1 MKRIVVLL
9 LPAAMLFGSV
19 ALVSSNS
26 RVISLTVDLPVP
38 GISLASAGTG
48 NFSVLS
54 LPDAGIS
61 TTVGSP
67 QLPVIR
73 RLVEI
78 PYGAD
83 VSVRVT
89 NVGTSRLTLPARL
102 LPVQPPVPK
111 SGPVPD
117 FAYDAQSYAGT
128 DFSPAEWVRIAEI
141 AEVRNHRVALLEI
154 CPMHYSPATGTVE
167 YLTAGDVQLVLS
179 GSNLAETRRN
189 FRDFYSPE
197 FENILRGLV
206 LNFGAYE
213 ADPPPTLPVGYLIIV
228 PDAWYNSILPLAQW
242 RREKGM
248 EVTVARLSEIGGG
261 SNTQVLAYIQNAYN
275 NWPVKPSFVLLVGD
289 VADIGYFNGQGEGN
303 PDTDLNYSML
313 AGSDYLPDICVS
325 RASVTS
331 LAELDSLV
339 QKTVKY
345 EKNQWLNGTD
355 WAKKAFFIASADGG
369 NHGVAERTHRYCI
382 DKIRPL
388 GVTCD
393 SQYLYYQNA
402 RQTTV
407 DKLNEGRA
415 WCIYSGH
422 GGETEWAEHSPNFDV
437 TSTHA
442 LTNAD
447 KVPFVATFACLT
459 GSYASTPECF
469 SESWIRD
476 GYRGAIANLASSV
489 TSYWTEDDTFQRR
502 IFDCLYDSSYT
513 WVMSAI
519 NRAKIWYYAQMGNT
533 ATTRRYFEMYNLMG
547 DGGID
552 VYSDVPHDLA
562 VSHPAVIPMG
572 ATNLHVTVEHSGAP
586 VRNALVCAAGRT
598 DTTVHSYAWT
608 DNSGNVDLA
617 VTTSAPDSIFLTV
630 TGHNLA
636 PYLGVVLALPS
647 SGPYIMRLKSIID
660 DASPSGN
667 GDGIINPGETINLP
681 TWLKN
686 WGQDPGSGIAGTLR
700 SSDPSVLV
708 TDSFKSFGDIAVGD
722 SAFTGA
728 DGFKFHVAD
737 TCSNGHALSF
747 MLVCRDSRD
756 TTWTSPFSLQ
766 VGAGVMAYADKRV
779 NDPAPG
785 GNNNGRLDPG
795 ETAELFASLRN
806 TGLGNGYNVRAVLHS
821 GDARLAVLD
830 SIGVFGSILRDST
843 VENSADAFTVQADAG
858 IMPETGIPCTLCV
871 TADPGYSTKLSFTLV
886 VGEIRTSDPIPDNA
900 SPATYWAYDDVD
912 SGYVEHPV
920 FNWVELRGRGTLLTL
935 SDDQTAAIT
944 LPTEFGPIKYY
955 GQRYTSLSICSNGFV
970 MPGTFTA
977 TNYNNE
983 SLPASGLAAP
993 AVCLNWD
1000 DLYPPVGGGVLW
1012 YHDVPNHALVV
1023 EYDSVAY
1030 YSPQTLTDK
1039 YEVMFYDTTLA
1050 ATDGST
1056 RILVQYLTASNYVS
1070 NTVGIQN
1077 QTPTYAINCLF
1088 NGGYTRGAAQLRP
1101 TSAILYTTDHP
1112 ITGVLESEAS
1122 TLLSPVSLR
1131 VWPNPFQGLTRIQW
1145 QLKIP
1150 ERARLRIYDASGRA
1164 VRTFVVPKPPVAA
1177 AQTLTWDGTDFSGRR
1192 VAAGLYFCK
1201 LETSS
1206 TRLTRKLIVTR

>member
-1 MKRIVVLL
+1 
-9 LPAAMLFGSV
+9 MLFGSV
-19 ALVSSNS
+19 GLVSSDS
-26 RVISLTVDLPVP
+26 RVISLAVDLPAP
-38 GISLASAGTG
+38 GVSLVAVGTG
-48 NFSVLS
+48 NYTVLS

-61 TTVGSP
+61 TSVGSP

-73 RLVEI
+73 KLVEI

-83 VSVRVT
+83 ISVRTANVST
-89 NVGTSRLTLPARL
+89 NRLALPGPLLPA
-102 LPVQPPVPK
+102 QPPVPK

-117 FAYDAQSYAGT
+117 FALDARSYAET
-128 DFSPAEWVRIAEI
+128 DFSPAEWVRVAEI
-141 AEVRNHRVALLEI
+141 AEVRNHRVALVEI
-154 CPMHYSPATGTVE
+154 CPAHYSPATGTVE
-167 YLTAGDVQLVLS
+167 YLTAADIQITLS
-179 GSNLAETRRN
+179 GSNLAETKRR
-189 FRDFYSPE
+189 FQKFYSPE

-228 PDAWYNSILPLAQW
+228 PDDWYNTVLPLAQW
-242 RREKGM
+242 RRQKGM
-248 EVTVARLSEIGGG
+248 EATVTKLSEVGGG

-325 RASVTS
+325 RASVAS
-331 LAELDSLV
+331 VAELDSLV

-355 WAKKAFFIASADGG
+355 WAKKAFFIASADGS

-422 GGETEWAEHSPNFDV
+422 GAETEWAEHSPTFDV
-437 TSTHA
+437 TATHS
-442 LTNAD
+442 LTNGD

-547 DGGID
+547 DGGVDI
-552 VYSDVPHDLA
+552 YCDVPHALS

-572 ATNLHVTVEHSGAP
+572 AYNLHVTVEHSGAP
-586 VRNALVCAAGRT
+586 VHNALVCASGRT
-598 DTTVHSYAWT
+598 DTTIHSCAWT
-608 DNSGNVDLA
+608 DNSGVVDLP
-617 VTTSAPDSIFLTV
+617 VTTSAPDSILVTV

-636 PYLGVVLALPS
+636 PYLGAVLALPS
-647 SGPYIMRLKSIID
+647 SGPYVMRLKSIID
-660 DASPSGN
+660 DASPGGN
-667 GDGIINPGETINLP
+667 GDGIINPGETVNLP
-681 TWLKN
+681 TWVKN
-686 WGQDPGSGIAGTLR
+686 WGQGTGSGITGTLR
-700 SSDPSVLV
+700 SGDPSVLV
-708 TDSFKSFGDIAVGD
+708 TDSFKSFGDIAVDD

-737 TCSNGHALSF
+737 TCTNGHEMSF
-747 MLVCRDSRD
+747 TLVCRDNRD
-756 TTWTSPFSLQ
+756 TTWSSAFSLL
-766 VGAGVMAYADKRV
+766 VGTGIMTYADKRV
-779 NDPAPG
+779 YDPGPG
-785 GNNNGRLDPG
+785 GNNNGRIDPG
-795 ETAELFASLRN
+795 ETAQLFVTLRDI
-806 TGLGNGYNVRAVLHS
+806 GLGHGYNVGAKLRS
-821 GDARLAVLD
+821 GDARLQVAD
-830 SIGVFGSILRDST
+830 SLGAYGTVPRDST
-843 VENSADAFTVQADAG
+843 VENTADPFVVVADAG
-858 IMPETGIPCTLCV
+858 ILPETGIPCTLLV
-871 TADPGYSTKLSFTLV
+871 TADGGYSARLTFTLV
-886 VGEIRTSDPIPDNA
+886 IGEIRASDPIPDNA
-900 SPATYWAYDDVD
+900 SPPTYWAYDEVD

-920 FNWVELRGRGTLLTL
+920 FNWVELRGRGTQLAL
-935 SDDQTAAIT
+935 SDDQTIT
-944 LPTEFGPIKYY
+944 ISLPTGFGPIKYY
-955 GQRYTSLSICSNGFV
+955 GQRYTALSICSNGFV

-977 TNYNNE
+977 TNYSNE
-983 SLPASGLAAP
+983 SLPASGLASP

-1000 DLYPPVGGGVLW
+1000 DLYPTVGGGVLW
-1012 YHDVPNHALVV
+1012 YHDTTSHALVV

-1030 YSPQTLTDK
+1030 FSPQTSTDK
-1039 YEVMFYDTTLA
+1039 YEVVFYDTTLA
-1050 ATDGST
+1050 AADGSNK
-1056 RILVQYLTASNYVS
+1056 ILVQYLTANNYVS
-1070 NTVGIQN
+1070 STVGIQD
-1077 QTPTYAINCLF
+1077 QTPTYAITCLF

-1101 TSAILYTTDHP
+1101 TSAILYTTDLP

-1122 TLLSPVSLR
+1122 RPLRPVSFR
-1131 VWPNPFQGLTRIQW
+1131 AWPNPFQGSTRIQW
-1145 QLKIP
+1145 QLKAA
-1150 ERARLRIYDASGRA
+1150 ELARLRIYDASGRA
-1164 VRTFVVPKPPVAA
+1164 VRTFVVPQAPVAGP
-1177 AQTLTWDGTDFSGRR
+1177 QTLTWDGTDFAGRR

-1201 LETSS
+1201 LETASVE
-1206 TRLTRKLIVTR
+1206 LTRKLILTR

>member
-1 MKRIVVLL
+1 MRFAPSGTTVRLGSGNALCISNFVWEDSVRKLVLLL
-9 LPAAMLFGSV
+9 LPAMLLAGV
-19 ALVSSNS
+19 NLVSSSDRN
-26 RVISLTVDLPVP
+26 VSLSVTLPEPSVGQTTLNGAGYVTLSVP
-38 GISLASAGTG
+38 EAGVSSDIG
-48 NFSVLS
+48 M
-54 LPDAGIS
+54 
-61 TTVGSP
+61 P

-73 RLVEI
+73 KLIEI

-83 VSVRVT
+83 AAVVVT
-89 NVGTSRLTLPARL
+89 DLQTERMILPAAL
-102 LPVQPPVPK
+102 VPVQPPVPK
-111 SGPVPD
+111 SGPAPE
-117 FAYDAQSYAGT
+117 FAIDRKAYAQDEFT
-128 DFSPAEWVRIAEI
+128 TTEWATVAAI
-141 AEVRNHRVALLEI
+141 AEVRNHRVALVEI
-154 CPMHYSPATGTVE
+154 HPVRYNPVSGVAEYITSARVE
-167 YLTAGDVQLVLS
+167 LKLGGSDLT
-179 GSNLAETRRN
+179 ETRHRG
-189 FRDFYSPE
+189 RDWYSQP
-197 FENILRGLV
+197 FENMLKGLV
-206 LNFGAYE
+206 LNFGAYQL
-213 ADPPPTLPVGYLIIV
+213 DPPPTLPVGYLIIV
-228 PDAWYNSILPLAQW
+228 PDAWYNTVLPLAQW
-242 RREKGM
+242 RRQKGM
-248 EVTVARLSEIGGG
+248 EVTVAKLSEVGGG

-331 LAELDSLV
+331 PAELDSLV

-547 DGGID
+547 DGGVD
-552 VYSDVPHDLA
+552 VYSDVPHDLT

-572 ATNLHVTVEHSGAP
+572 ACNLHVTVEHSGAP

-647 SGPYIMRLKSIID
+647 SGPYIMRLKSVID
-660 DASPSGN
+660 DVSPGGN

-686 WGQDPGSGIAGTLR
+686 WGQGPGSGIAGTLR

-737 TCSNGHALSF
+737 TCSNGHALPF
-747 MLVCRDSRD
+747 MLVCRDTRD

-779 NDPAPG
+779 NDP
-785 GNNNGRLDPG
+785 
-795 ETAELFASLRN
+795 
-806 TGLGNGYNVRAVLHS
+806 
-821 GDARLAVLD
+821 
-830 SIGVFGSILRDST
+830 
-843 VENSADAFTVQADAG
+843 
-858 IMPETGIPCTLCV
+858 
-871 TADPGYSTKLSFTLV
+871 
-886 VGEIRTSDPIPDNA
+886 
-900 SPATYWAYDDVD
+900 
-912 SGYVEHPV
+912 
-920 FNWVELRGRGTLLTL
+920 
-935 SDDQTAAIT
+935 
-944 LPTEFGPIKYY
+944 
-955 GQRYTSLSICSNGFV
+955 
-970 MPGTFTA
+970 
-977 TNYNNE
+977 
-983 SLPASGLAAP
+983 LPAR
-993 AVCLNWD
+993 
-1000 DLYPPVGGGVLW
+1000 
-1012 YHDVPNHALVV
+1012 
-1023 EYDSVAY
+1023 
-1030 YSPQTLTDK
+1030 Q
-1039 YEVMFYDTTLA
+1039 
-1050 ATDGST
+1050 
-1056 RILVQYLTASNYVS
+1056 Q
-1070 NTVGIQN
+1070 Q
-1077 QTPTYAINCLF
+1077 
-1088 NGGYTRGAAQLRP
+1088 RP
-1101 TSAILYTTDHP
+1101 D
-1112 ITGVLESEAS
+1112 
-1122 TLLSPVSLR
+1122 
-1131 VWPNPFQGLTRIQW
+1131 
-1145 QLKIP
+1145 
-1150 ERARLRIYDASGRA
+1150 
-1164 VRTFVVPKPPVAA
+1164 
-1177 AQTLTWDGTDFSGRR
+1177 
-1192 VAAGLYFCK
+1192 
-1201 LETSS
+1201 
-1206 TRLTRKLIVTR
+1206 